1 MKSPKLYHCHTRHW
15 WKTSLSSLP
24 GIWAPSETYVGAVTC
39 KFTSAARGGL
49 AALQH
54 VLLGG
59 R

>member
-24 GIWAPSETYVGAVTC
+24 GMGPLRNLCWCSHLQVHICSE
-39 KFTSAARGGL
+39 GGL